1 MELLTRPLE
10 SETGSLA
17 VGQGQTSPSKAAGWG
32 LRMLEFIIAT
42 KVKKLL
48 PQ

>member
-10 SETGSLA
+10 SETGSPA
-17 VGQGQTSPSKAAGWG
+17 VGQGQISPSKPAGWG